1 MYFGTK
7 HFWKRLHF
15 DNGLQTSPNTWQRYL
30 RHQFWFV
37 FALCGG
43 KCIFKQSGKTFF
55 LPKNFLCVR
64 KICFI
69 CNEYHFVS
77 HKLHQNIGIQYP
89 NLNILPVYIHGQ
101 KGEML
106 TVLKL
111 LFHLFWPWLYV
122 KDSNC
127 HPPSLLFCL
136 LNFVAKYFLATQL
149 SLFPWT
155 IL

>member
-1 MYFGTK
+1 MAQNTFEKDFILIMDFK
-7 HFWKRLHF
+7 HLLTLGRDILGINFDLSLHF
-15 DNGLQTSPNTWQRYL
+15 VVGSAFLNK
-30 RHQFWFV
+30 V
-37 FALCGG
+37 G
-43 KCIFKQSGKTFF
+43 KLFSYQ
-55 LPKNFLCVR
+55 KNFLCVC

-69 CNEYHFVS
+69 CNEYLFVS

-89 NLNILPVYIHGQ
+89 NLNISPVYIHGQ

-111 LFHLFWPWLYV
+111 LFHLFWPWLYI